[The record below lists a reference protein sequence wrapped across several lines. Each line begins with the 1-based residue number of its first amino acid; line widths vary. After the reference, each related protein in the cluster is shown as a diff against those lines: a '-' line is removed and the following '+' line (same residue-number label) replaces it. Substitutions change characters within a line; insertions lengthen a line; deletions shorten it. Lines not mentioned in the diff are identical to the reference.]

1 MPISA
6 ASGLTLLLLFA
17 LLSNIPLGYLREGT
31 VRYSWR
37 WFLYIHLS
45 IPFIV
50 ALRLVLGI
58 GWRIIPLTLGCAVA
72 GQVAGSRLRRHR
84 ER

>member
-1 MPISA
+1 MPTA
-6 ASGLTLLLLFA
+6 TAFGLTVLLLFA
-17 LLSNIPLGYLREGT
+17 LLANIPLGYLRQGT

-50 ALRLVLGI
+50 ALRLYSGI
-58 GWRIIPLTLGCAVA
+58 SWRVIPFTLGCAVA
-72 GQVAGSRLRRHR
+72 GQMVGSRWRRR
-84 ER
+84 RAL